1 MMEQTSD
8 FDQNLFDIMQ
18 TIASAGIHNA
28 AVGFS
33 SLLGH
38 SLSVSQPSVKIIP
51 LLDIP
56 KIVGGLENEAIGIY
70 LRAEGDMSAQ
80 IMLIIPYQS
89 ALELVDLLLGVEPG
103 CTTQLG
109 QMERSALAE
118 VGNMTGTFFLNAIAA
133 ATGTSIRPSPP
144 AVMVDMIGAILDII
158 IATSGGISDQ
168 VMLLEARFYDGDR
181 AVETSFW
188 VIPDGTTIKAFGT
201 PKASSD
207 KDDR

>member
-1 MMEQTSD
+1 MEQTLD
-8 FDQNLFDIMQ
+8 FDQNLFEILQ
-18 TIASAGIHNA
+18 SIASAGIRNA

-38 SLSVSQPSVKIIP
+38 NLSVSQPQVKVIP

-80 IMLIIPYQS
+80 IMLIIPYQR
-89 ALELVDLLLGVEPG
+89 ALELVDLLMGVDPG
-103 CTTQLG
+103 STTQLG
-109 QMERSALAE
+109 SLERSALAE

-133 ATGTSIRPSPP
+133 ATGASIRPTPP

-158 IATSGGISDQ
+158 IATSGGVSDQ
-168 VMLLEARFYDGDR
+168 VMLLEARFYDGTR

-188 VIPDGTTIKAFGT
+188 VIPDATTIKAFGT
-201 PKASSD
+201 PKGNSEKVD
-207 KDDR
+207 Q